1 METQIVE
8 PGVTWLSVP
17 SLLMLAWPAVLL
29 LLLLLLLAWPA
40 VLLLLMVLLLPLAWP
55 ARSLTR

>member
-29 LLLLLLLAWPA
+29 LL
-40 VLLLLMVLLLPLAWP
+40 MVLLLPLAWP